1 MKKLIYTLLM
11 LFSLVTLSQETKKI
25 IRAKDTDTAVNI
37 RLDSLSKVYK
47 REVVFYSVIQRDGRK
62 KYQLPITIK
71 IKILNIK
78 LLAIHLSNDFISS
91 S

>member
-62 KYQLPITIK
+62 KISITYYDKNKNLKHQVISNTPIE
-71 IKILNIK
+71 
-78 LLAIHLSNDFISS
+78 
-91 S
+91 

>member
-62 KYQLPITIK
+62 KISITYYDKNKNLKHQVISDTPIE
-71 IKILNIK
+71 
-78 LLAIHLSNDFISS
+78 
-91 S
+91 

>member
-1 MKKLIYTLLM
+1 M

-62 KYQLPITIK
+62 KISITYYDKNKNLKHQVISDTPIE
-71 IKILNIK
+71 
-78 LLAIHLSNDFISS
+78 
-91 S
+91 